1 MSNEVVVIVADE
13 TMSSHVQIH
22 RRSQNLTNAMAKED
36 SKSSNFDLTPC
47 PAYSSTI
54 GQPTS
59 RDFAAAECEQPANM
73 VQSSSIIAEV
83 LVEEEEK

>member
-1 MSNEVVVIVADE
+1 
-13 TMSSHVQIH
+13 MSSHVQIH
-22 RRSQNLTNAMAKED
+22 HRSQNPTNTVKED
-36 SKSSNFDLTPC
+36 SKGYNFDLTPC